1 MYNISCEKVFFC
13 RLNLFLEQSNC
24 FYPFQFRFR
33 LSYSINNA
41 LIAILESMEKQ
52 LDTGSYISGLFVDL
66 KKTFDIVDHNI
77 RLEKLDYYGVV
88 EVAKIGLSHA

>member
-1 MYNISCEKVFFC
+1 
-13 RLNLFLEQSNC
+13 
-24 FYPFQFRFR
+24 
-33 LSYSINNA
+33 
-41 LIAILESMEKQ
+41 MEKQ